1 MAAKLKDGVF
11 LGDYECAQDLEFV
24 LANKITHIICCAG
37 REVRAAFAFAPPWT
51 LRDPR
56 IRITPLLYSRST
68 PRRSPTAGS
77 APA

>member
-37 REVRAAFAFAPPWT
+37 REVRAAFCFCATPT
-51 LRDPR
+51 L
-56 IRITPLLYSRST
+56 
-68 PRRSPTAGS
+68 
-77 APA
+77 